1 MLKIQK
7 NILLSGTM
15 RSGTTFMSST
25 LDAHPKIGMVSD
37 ILNWFWSRFF
47 PKYGD
52 ISSVYELDKAL
63 YELEY
68 FITYGLN
75 LKQKSLLNNGKIKK
89 DTIEMGISSLSFY
102 YSLIKNFHYSEI
114 KPCVGIKAT
123 HQAKFYS
130 NFLDYT
136 PNSYVVHMVRNPI
149 DSYYSHKLRTP
160 DGKKLSFKKKLF
172 NKLLNLNLG
181 LNFENVFKRYYDV
194 GLRDFTPYVY
204 NNSIKFL
211 DEWLSENKKTVALQK
226 KYPDQIIIIKFED
239 LISDVENSLK
249 KVFEFID
256 IEWNGKVLEYE
267 KLKDR
272 NGTQFKANS
281 SFKKNTTKTIEIK
294 GKSRYLTYL
303 NKEELNYY
311 KNNIHPFAKGIGF
324 NIDINE

>member
-1 MLKIQK
+1 MEK
-7 NILLSGTM
+7 NNHL
-15 RSGTTFMSST
+15 
-25 LDAHPKIGMVSD
+25 
-37 ILNWFWSRFF
+37 
-47 PKYGD
+47 
-52 ISSVYELDKAL
+52 
-63 YELEY
+63 
-68 FITYGLN
+68 
-75 LKQKSLLNNGKIKK
+75 
-89 DTIEMGISSLSFY
+89 
-102 YSLIKNFHYSEI
+102 
-114 KPCVGIKAT
+114 
-123 HQAKFYS
+123 
-130 NFLDYT
+130 
-136 PNSYVVHMVRNPI
+136 
-149 DSYYSHKLRTP
+149 
-160 DGKKLSFKKKLF
+160 KKKLF